1 MVLRERQPK
10 EVHWRFQRRAD
21 GRTWRNEVS
30 QFVCVR
36 ACVHACAFGPKLS
49 IFWRKK
55 HTCMWVMFSEL
66 KLMVHNLP

>member
-36 ACVHACAFGPKLS
+36 ACMRVLS
-49 IFWRKK
+49 ALN
-55 HTCMWVMFSEL
+55 CPFSGG
-66 KLMVHNLP
+66 KSIHVRGFCFFRAKIDGS